1 MRASRAAGGD
11 AQSRYYSLAHRCRT
25 ARGGGEM
32 RRGVNLHTGL
42 SRTWEAAAAPGRVP
56 ARYCAC
62 PCGLGDE
69 VVLVQMPPCAGQARA
84 RSGAERQPCACTL
97 LIEHPG
103 VDDVTWCAPEHEACC
118 TRAPSRSCEV
128 YDDLKSK
135 AHGAAPSVEEVV
147 NAQPSLLHASASVQL
162 QVSQQTLDL
171 TSTGR
176 ARSVEEVVTAQPSLL
191 VPPAGATL
199 RRYQLVGLQWMVSL
213 YNNRLNGILADEMGL
228 GKTVQAR
235 PPCPSPSLPP
245 SGCRAHT
252 HRAAPSLRGP
262 RRAAPR
268 HGRAGAAA
276 AAWGPGQVVLARL
289 WA

>member
-1 MRASRAAGGD
+1 
-11 AQSRYYSLAHRCRT
+11 
-25 ARGGGEM
+25 
-32 RRGVNLHTGL
+32 
-42 SRTWEAAAAPGRVP
+42 
-56 ARYCAC
+56 
-62 PCGLGDE
+62 
-69 VVLVQMPPCAGQARA
+69 
-84 RSGAERQPCACTL
+84 
-97 LIEHPG
+97 
-103 VDDVTWCAPEHEACC
+103 
-118 TRAPSRSCEV
+118 
-128 YDDLKSK
+128 
-135 AHGAAPSVEEVV
+135 VEEVV